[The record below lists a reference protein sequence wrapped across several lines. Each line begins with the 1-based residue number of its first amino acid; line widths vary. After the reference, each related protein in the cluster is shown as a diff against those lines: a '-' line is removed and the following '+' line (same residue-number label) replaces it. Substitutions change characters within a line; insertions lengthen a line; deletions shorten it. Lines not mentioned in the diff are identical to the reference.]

1 MKDCSKEEG
10 YSVIED
16 SSYSGVVSNNEWHTI
31 NAAFNIIRGNVD
43 GCGVPFTERKMRI
56 SIYVDGYLKY
66 VSKELPEFN
75 FRELNDDYS
84 KQEGVPFN
92 ISVGGGT
99 QGLCDSVWLD
109 YNKAFEKILPIE
121 KNFAGTFVGDIKSFK
136 FYTCPLT
143 YNQIK
148 SNSIFERKALV

>member
-1 MKDCSKEEG
+1 MPFSDAILSL
-10 YSVIED
+10 
-16 SSYSGVVSNNEWHTI
+16 I
-31 NAAFNIIRGNVD
+31 NAAFNIVNGFTD
-43 GCGVPFTERKMRI
+43 DCGVPVGERKMRLYLYI
-56 SIYVDGYLKY
+56 DGYLKY

-75 FRELNDDYS
+75 FKELDDVYS

-121 KNFAGTFVGDIKSFK
+121 KNFAGTFIGDIASFK
-136 FYTCPLT
+136 FYTCPM
-143 YNQIK
+143 NISQIRSNCLYENGRLK
-148 SNSIFERKALV
+148 SIYIKQK